1 MLWFRTQMSSSLE
14 ASKVLKLFGNVAKN
28 LKKNPKEFWENLIKS
43 SKKPKEIE
51 ERNNCDDA
59 STTK

>member
-1 MLWFRTQMSSSLE
+1 MSSSLE